1 MSAAAIGFAGHR
13 TGVGSSTLALYAL
26 YLCVPI
32 ALIIIGSFGSVWS
45 NTLLPSGF
53 TVRWYGQLWHDP
65 TFQRAFLT
73 SLWVCIST
81 VIGCVVLGVP
91 LAYVVAT
98 TRNPVFGL
106 VARVL
111 YLMPVAAP
119 AVVLGFGYILAFS
132 SESLPFLGAGW
143 LTVAAHIVICLPYM
157 LSTLV
162 ADLRLQGIEALEQAA
177 ESLGAPFHR
186 RLIDIVLPGLVH
198 SIAAGAILVATLSI
212 GEFQLTNLIAGFL
225 HRTYPIVLL
234 QAFYGATGFAC
245 AATVILLLL
254 ALLAA
259 CAGSWVARGT
269 TGTAGTTP

>member
-1 MSAAAIGFAGHR
+1 MSAAALHAGRKTGIGSA
-13 TGVGSSTLALYAL
+13 TLALYAL

-32 ALIIIGSFGSVWS
+32 ALILVGSFGSTWS
-45 NTLLPSGF
+45 NTLLPGGF
-53 TVRWYGQLWHDP
+53 TFRWYIQLWNDP
-65 TFQRAFLT
+65 SFQKAFFT
-73 SLWVCIST
+73 SLWVCLST
-81 VIGCVVLGVP
+81 IIGCVLLGVP

-98 TRNPVFGL
+98 SSSRWFGL
-106 VARVL
+106 GARIL

-119 AVVLGFGYILAFS
+119 AIVLGFGFILAFS

-157 LSTLV
+157 LNTLV
-162 ADLRLQGIEALEQAA
+162 ADLRLQGIETLEQAA

-245 AATVILLLL
+245 AATVVLL
-254 ALLAA
+254 ALALMAA
-259 CAGSWVARGT
+259 FAGNWLARGT
-269 TGTAGTTP
+269 TGAAGALP